1 METHDA
7 RAYRSC
13 MGAGRAELTRRYGD
27 VVLAGGLVA
36 VALAQTWLLNVST
49 GAKLATSAVV
59 VVLGIFAA
67 VRVRAPVHFLA
78 ALVGLVAVGTLLP
91 KRFGDVESTGLFLLL
106 AVYSG
111 AAHTSGRRTI
121 AAGAL
126 SLALFLTL
134 LIADP
139 EESNLSA
146 VVYFALI
153 IGGPWA
159 AGRAIRRRRLSERTL
174 EREKGAAE
182 HAIAEERARIA
193 RELHDVVAHAISVIV
208 LQARGGRRLLES
220 EPDQTRF
227 ALDTIERSGEQALT
241 EMRRLVG
248 MLREND
254 EQLALAPHPSLSH
267 LDGLLEKVRAAGL
280 PVELAVEGEP
290 VQLPPGIDLSAYRIV
305 QEALTNAL
313 KHAGPARA
321 RVRLCYEP
329 EGLEVEVAD
338 DGTGGGNG
346 DGAGHG
352 IAGIRERVAVYGGEL
367 ETGRRSEGGYALRAR
382 LPYASER

>member
-1 METHDA
+1 
-7 RAYRSC
+7 
-13 MGAGRAELTRRYGD
+13 MGVGRAELTRRYGD
-27 VVLAGGLVA
+27 VVLAAGLVA
-36 VALAQTWLLNVST
+36 IALAQTWFLNVST
-49 GAKLATSAVV
+49 AAKLATSSVI
-59 VVLGIFAA
+59 VVLGVFTAL
-67 VRVRAPVHFLA
+67 RVRAPVLFLA
-78 ALVGLVAVGTLLP
+78 ALVGLVAVGTLFP

-111 AAHTSGRRTI
+111 AAQTSGRRTI
-121 AAGAL
+121 AAGVL
-126 SLALFLTL
+126 SFALFLTL
-134 LIADP
+134 LIGDP
-139 EESNLSA
+139 EEANLSA
-146 VVYFALI
+146 VLYFALI

-159 AGRAIRRRRLSERTL
+159 AGRAIRRRRLRERTL

-208 LQARGGRRLLES
+208 LQARGGRRLLET
-220 EPDQTRF
+220 EPEQTRV
-227 ALDTIERSGEQALT
+227 ALDTIERSGEQALA

-254 EQLALAPHPSLSH
+254 EQLALAPQPSLSH
-267 LDGLLEKVRAAGL
+267 LDGLLEKVRVAGL
-280 PVELAVEGEP
+280 PVELAVEGDP

-321 RVRLCYEP
+321 RVRLRYEAD
-329 EGLEVEVAD
+329 GLEVEVAD
-338 DGTGGGNG
+338 DGAGGVNG
-346 DGAGHG
+346 DGPGHG

-367 ETGRRSEGGYALRAR
+367 EAGQRSEGGYALRAR
-382 LPYASER
+382 LPYASAR